1 MTFAS
6 TDTLLGGSIVRVRFV
21 LTLIAACMAVVALAP
36 SASAAPRQRFTTHSV
51 AFGRFHLHVR
61 DYPGAGPAIVLMHGF
76 PDNLHL
82 YDRVYG
88 DLRGRRVV
96 AFDFLG
102 FGQSDKPRG
111 HDYTFAEQA
120 AQLDAVVRALH
131 LGGVVLVAHDAS
143 GPAAINWALDHRASV
158 AGLVLLNTFYGAM
171 PTTNPPEAIRIY
183 SEPGFQD
190 LAQAITADRRVSR
203 WLYFWQVGRFI
214 SNPRI
219 RSELV
224 PKLWRQFIPAQPAF
238 AALNRDLLPAVAA
251 DTRRTPELQAF
262 DRPVRIIFGARDPYL
277 NAGMA
282 HSFHALF
289 PTSDLF
295 LLPARHYV
303 QVDAPRRVARLI
315 KTMGS
320 PPG

>member
-1 MTFAS
+1 
-6 TDTLLGGSIVRVRFV
+6 VRLRFI
-21 LTLIAACMAVVALAP
+21 LTLITACLAVLALAP
-36 SASAAPRQRFTTHSV
+36 SAPAAPRQRFTTHSV
-51 AFGRFHLHVR
+51 GFGDFRLHVR

-88 DLRGRRVV
+88 HLRGRRVI

-102 FGQSDKPRG
+102 FGRSDKPRS
-111 HDYTFAEQA
+111 HRYTFTEQE
-120 AQLDAVVRALH
+120 AQLDAVVRRLH
-131 LGGVVLVAHDAS
+131 LGSVVLVAHDAS
-143 GPAAINWALDHRASV
+143 GPAAINWALDHRAAV
-158 AGLVLLNTFYGAM
+158 AGLVLLNTFYSAM
-171 PTTNPPEAIRIY
+171 PTTNAPEAIRIY
-183 SEPGFQD
+183 SDPAFSD
-190 LAQAITADRRVSR
+190 LAQAITANRRVRR

-214 SNPRI
+214 SNPRV

-224 PKLWRQFIPAQPAF
+224 PRLWRQFVPALPAF
-238 AALNRDLLPAVAA
+238 AALNRDLIPAVTA
-251 DTRRTPELQAF
+251 DTRRTPELQTF

-282 HSFHALF
+282 RSFHALF

-315 KTMGS
+315 RGVGR
-320 PPG
+320 PPA